1 MVNVK
6 CRFGVSANL
15 ATEVRIFQN
24 LQSHF
29 LPSRVFQLFEVG
41 FAHKKA
47 TFQQPPLKKAVCEPS
62 GCWNVVSVMFDIL
75 WFSRFSIRGLSTLW
89 FYPAQLSAS
98 NLSSVS
104 VVISAP
110 ELLGFST
117 ANCDCFS
124 SSLVLVS
131 KHRRRTDRIRI
142 GFPLAHLR

>member
-89 FYPAQLSAS
+89 FYPTYRCAS

-110 ELLGFST
+110 AST

-124 SSLVLVS
+124 SSLFFIWTLMTKPPVCL
-131 KHRRRTDRIRI
+131 IYAI
-142 GFPLAHLR
+142 IIF